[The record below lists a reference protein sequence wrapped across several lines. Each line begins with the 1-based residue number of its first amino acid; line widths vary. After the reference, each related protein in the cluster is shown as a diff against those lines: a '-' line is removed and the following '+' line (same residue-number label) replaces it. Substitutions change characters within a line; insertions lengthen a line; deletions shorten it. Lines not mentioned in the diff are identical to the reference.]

1 LDFFEVIKVKLEEAR
16 KHIRDGAIMV
26 EDAGYTCSALGKIPG
41 PFSKF
46 FLQELGRERIYEI
59 LQKLGDTKA
68 VHTSNIGYMDERGE
82 IQYFTSSVKGEM
94 VFPKGEGG
102 FGFDP
107 LFIPEGFSKTFAEM
121 TDEERFAVKPRVA
134 CTKML
139 QEYLQKKV

>member
-1 LDFFEVIKVKLEEAR
+1 
-16 KHIRDGAIMV
+16 MV
-26 EDAGYTCSALGKIPG
+26 EDAGYTCNALGKIPG

-46 FLQELGRERIYEI
+46 FLQELGKERIYEI

-68 VHTSNIGYMDERGE
+68 AHTANIGYMDERGG

-107 LFIPEGFSKTFAEM
+107 LFVPEGFSKTFAEM
-121 TDEERFAVKPRVA
+121 TDEERFSIKPRVA
-134 CTKML
+134 CAKML
-139 QEYLQKKV
+139 QEYLKKRV